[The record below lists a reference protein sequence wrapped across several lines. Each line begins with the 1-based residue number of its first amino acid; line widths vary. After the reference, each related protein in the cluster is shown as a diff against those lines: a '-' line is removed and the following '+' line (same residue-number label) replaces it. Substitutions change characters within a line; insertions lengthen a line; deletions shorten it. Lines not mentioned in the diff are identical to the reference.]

1 MPTYDYRCHEC
12 ESRFSVLRPF
22 SEMDLRARCPVCGKS
37 SGIRIFGGPAAIKVV
52 NGTPKFHPK
61 KEE

>member
-1 MPTYDYRCHEC
+1 MPTYDYRCQIDGT
-12 ESRFSVLRPF
+12 RFSVLRRY
-22 SEMDLRARCPVCGKS
+22 SEMDNMARCPVCHEFHGV
-37 SGIRIFGGPAAIKVV
+37 RIFGGPSSIKVV